1 MRVFVDQGASER
13 RPTKA
18 STSRALFLRAYFT
31 TRVRD
36 EDKAARKKQFA
47 LQPYGHLCA
56 LDDGFQVFSGKDEK
70 SFGRIE
76 FPSDGMR
83 EATAGLQH
91 FRVGL
96 ANDPCLGRIRKNPSE
111 PMPDPFA
118 GGSLAILPGADE
130 RLFAH
135 VTDTR
140 VQLLIHRFASVLSS
154 RASRSA
160 TSGR

>member
-1 MRVFVDQGASER
+1 
-13 RPTKA
+13 
-18 STSRALFLRAYFT
+18 
-31 TRVRD
+31 
-36 EDKAARKKQFA
+36 
-47 LQPYGHLCA
+47 
-56 LDDGFQVFSGKDEK
+56 
-70 SFGRIE
+70 
-76 FPSDGMR
+76 
-83 EATAGLQH
+83 
-91 FRVGL
+91 
-96 ANDPCLGRIRKNPSE
+96 
-111 PMPDPFA
+111 MPDPFA